1 MSGRSHIQTW
11 TGFDPHAI
19 HVPLTKKELQI
30 GLQYNLTMQ
39 MALNDFQNVIS
50 FHLLKGKLWDF
61 LQCTKFI
68 ITNIIAPQPISN
80 APTYFIDG
88 TKKGIAEIVGPDIK

>member
-1 MSGRSHIQTW
+1 
-11 TGFDPHAI
+11 
-19 HVPLTKKELQI
+19 
-30 GLQYNLTMQ
+30 

-68 ITNIIAPQPISN
+68 ITNIISSQPISN
-80 APTYFIDG
+80 APTQFIDG
-88 TKKGIAEIVGPDIK
+88 NKKGIAEIVGPDIK